1 MACPAHLQFTV
12 LGEGPTAVEL
22 YLNLICPASKKAL
35 RSVSNALVP
44 EVLPGGKYHG
54 KVRLV
59 FRPSPYV
66 WHPQGCY
73 VAEHLLGFGRAFC
86 SGPTFNSR
94 LWFNCLREFM
104 ERQREFFDHKVQDES
119 PNSVKE
125 RLSIIAGEVLEKAG
139 VMTKEDGAK
148 IMRGTMPLNNF
159 RYGGTP
165 LIMDTK
171 YYSRLTRQNGVWST
185 PTVAV
190 NGVKDYDATSQWTE
204 EKWLEWFELQVAPP
218 KANVAPQIPPESP
231 PIQWTPLPL
240 E

>member
-12 LGEGPTAVEL
+12 LGEGPTAVEF

-35 RSVSNALVP
+35 RSVSNVLVP
-44 EVLPGGKYHG
+44 EVLPGGRYHG

-125 RLSIIAGEVLEKAG
+125 RLSIIAGEVLEKAS
-139 VMTKEDGAK
+139 VMSKEEGAK
-148 IMRGTMPLNNF
+148 IMRETMPLNNF
-159 RYGGTP
+159 RYGGC
-165 LIMDTK
+165 
-171 YYSRLTRQNGVWST
+171 
-185 PTVAV
+185 
-190 NGVKDYDATSQWTE
+190 
-204 EKWLEWFELQVAPP
+204 VAP
-218 KANVAPQIPPESP
+218 
-231 PIQWTPLPL
+231 TP
-240 E
+240 